1 MNDTSSLSLT
11 SGHGSSAASVEPKPK
26 AWWAK
31 LVVVLALTISV
42 FLLYRTLSRYD
53 FAEIVHSVR
62 SVPAASLLVAIG
74 WAAASYACLTMN
86 DWLAVRY
93 AGRPLPYRQTALT
106 SFVALAFGHNIGF
119 AALSSGAIRYRF
131 YSEAGLGMAE
141 LAKVIVFCGC
151 TIFLGLF
158 ILGVAALLV
167 RPDLAEATIRLSSTE
182 VRFIA
187 GALAIVPLAYLG
199 TSILLRRPVTLFG
212 RRFEMPSPG
221 LALGQMAVG
230 TLNFLFVAA
239 CLDATVSAIADIHYF
254 EVLSAYVLA
263 NTATII
269 THTPG
274 GLGVI
279 ETVVLTVLQLPDLIG
294 AVLLF
299 RFVYFLL
306 PLCLGAV
313 LFAAVE
319 LRWRFRARRPE
330 RTHAS

>member
-1 MNDTSSLSLT
+1 MNDTRSVSLASR
-11 SGHGSSAASVEPKPK
+11 HESSAEGVEPPPK

-31 LVVVLALTISV
+31 LVIVLAVTISLV
-42 FLLYRTLSRYD
+42 LLYRALGRYD
-53 FAEIVHSVR
+53 FAEIVRSVR
-62 SVPAASLLVAIG
+62 SVPAASLLTAIG

-93 AGRPLPYRQTALT
+93 SGRPLPYRRTALT
-106 SFVALAFGHNIGF
+106 SFVALSFGHNIGF

-131 YSEAGLGMAE
+131 YSKAGLGVTE
-141 LAKVIVFCGC
+141 VAKVIVFCGC

-167 RPDLAEATIRLSSTE
+167 RPDLAEAIVGLSSSE
-182 VRFIA
+182 VRFIG
-187 GALAIVPLAYLG
+187 GALSIVPLAYLG
-199 TSILLRRPVTLFG
+199 ASILLRRPVAFFG
-212 RRFEMPSPG
+212 RRLAMPSPG
-221 LALGQMAVG
+221 LALGQLAVG

-239 CLDATVSAIADIHYF
+239 CLDATVSAIADIQYF
-254 EVLSAYVLA
+254 DVLSAYILA

-279 ETVVLTVLQLPDLIG
+279 ETVVLTALQRPELIG

-306 PLCLGAV
+306 PLCLGAI
-313 LFAAVE
+313 LFAAAE
-319 LRWRFRARRPE
+319 LRWRIRAREPE
-330 RTHAS
+330 VASTS